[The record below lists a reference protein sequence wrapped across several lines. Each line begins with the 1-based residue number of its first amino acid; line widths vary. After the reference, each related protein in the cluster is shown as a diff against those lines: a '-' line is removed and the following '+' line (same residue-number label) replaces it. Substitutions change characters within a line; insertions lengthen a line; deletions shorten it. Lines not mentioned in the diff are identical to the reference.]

1 MPTPPGLRSPGLDAM
16 SSASRPPL
24 PTPSILPVLMAVPY
38 SPPARMS
45 PTRWSRS
52 SKSLWFESRSTCRK
66 SEVPRLT
73 ENPRFLIYHHCF
85 RFLVP
90 RTFLM
95 SDQRQLFGTDGIR
108 GIAGEFPLTK
118 QSTYLIG
125 RALGHDLLRNTPRPQ
140 AVIGQD
146 TRESSCWIADRVSE
160 GLAAVGVDVHSAG
173 VITTPGVAYLA
184 RSRKMAAGV
193 VISASHN
200 PWTDNGIKVFSGDGF
215 KLTDAR
221 ELAIEKE
228 IFAQL
233 ENPASA
239 DDTALKVPRPS
250 LPGEAELRH
259 AYIKS
264 LAASVSSDL
273 SKLRVLV
280 DCANGA
286 ATAEAPELFRT
297 LGIQATFTC
306 TSPNGKNINDGCGA
320 LHPEIL
326 AKAVAES
333 NGKFDLGVTFDGD
346 ADRAL
351 FCDAAGR
358 VINGDAVLLA
368 AARDMRAQGKLKA
381 DTVVSTTMSN
391 MGLEIALKTSG
402 VRMLRANVGDK
413 YVLEEML
420 KTGATLG
427 GEQSGHIIFRDEDS
441 TTGDGL
447 LTALRLMDIIVRA
460 GRPLAELVA
469 DLKVFPQKIQ
479 NVRVREKV
487 PFKQVPAIQ
496 SAIEAAERELD
507 GNGRVVVRYSGT
519 EALARVMVEADS
531 KEKMES
537 VTAAIAEEIQKA

>member
-1 MPTPPGLRSPGLDAM
+1 M
-16 SSASRPPL
+16 SQ
-24 PTPSILPVLMAVPY
+24 
-38 SPPARMS
+38 
-45 PTRWSRS
+45 
-52 SKSLWFESRSTCRK
+52 
-66 SEVPRLT
+66 
-73 ENPRFLIYHHCF
+73 
-85 RFLVP
+85 
-90 RTFLM
+90 
-95 SDQRQLFGTDGIR
+95 QRQLFGTDGIR
-108 GIAGEFPLTK
+108 GVAGGFPLTT

-125 RALGHDLLRNTPRPQ
+125 RALGHDLVQTVAKPQ

-146 TRESSCWIADRVSE
+146 TRESSRWIADRVSE

-184 RSRKMAAGV
+184 RSRNMAAGV

-239 DDTALKVPRPS
+239 DDTALKIPRPS
-250 LPGEAELRH
+250 LPGESQLRH
-259 AYIKS
+259 AYIKA
-264 LAASVSSDL
+264 LAASVPSDL
-273 SKLRVLV
+273 SRLRVLV

-286 ATAEAPELFRT
+286 ATAEAPELFRS
-297 LGIQATFTC
+297 LGIQATFIHV
-306 TSPNGKNINDGCGA
+306 SPNGKNINENCGA
-320 LHPEIL
+320 LHPETL
-326 AKAVAES
+326 GKSVAKAA
-333 NGKFDLGVTFDGD
+333 GKFDLGVTFDGD

-351 FCDAAGR
+351 FCDASGR
-358 VINGDAVLLA
+358 VVNGDAVLLA
-368 AARDMRAQGKLKA
+368 AARDLHAQGKLKA
-381 DTVVSTTMSN
+381 NTLVATTMSN
-391 MGLEIALKTSG
+391 MGLEIALKNSAI
-402 VRMLRANVGDK
+402 RMLRANVGDK

-427 GEQSGHIIFRDEDS
+427 GEQSGHIIFRDGDS

-447 LTALRLMDIIVRA
+447 LTALRLMDIVVRT
-460 GRPLAELVA
+460 GKPLADLIH

-479 NVRVREKV
+479 NIRVREKI

-496 SAIEAAERELD
+496 AAIDSAERELD

-519 EALARVMVEADS
+519 EALARVMVEAESDA
-531 KEKMES
+531 KMQAI
-537 VTAAIAEEIQKA
+537 TAAISAEIQKALGV